1 MLLRG
6 CGGIPNVHYYGQ
18 EGNFYCLVMDLL
30 GDSLEEL
37 FESCGRK
44 FSVQTVAQLGVQM
57 VKKRSRIHL
66 FCRFHWLDRFMN
78 EA

>member
-6 CGGIPNVHYYGQ
+6 CGGIPSVHYYGQ

-37 FESCGRK
+37 FEACGRK

-57 VKKRSRIHL
+57 VKRSGSSV
-66 FCRFHWLDRFMN
+66 FVDFLDQIN
-78 EA
+78 P